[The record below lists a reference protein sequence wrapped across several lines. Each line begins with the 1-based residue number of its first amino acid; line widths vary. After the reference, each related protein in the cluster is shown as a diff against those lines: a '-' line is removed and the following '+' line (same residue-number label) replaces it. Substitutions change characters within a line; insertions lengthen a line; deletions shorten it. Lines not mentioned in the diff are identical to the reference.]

1 MRRSPVFREYSLVGN
16 PSPRMAFAA
25 FGAQRSW
32 LNHLMAMLRTQGVV
46 ALAAVCLS
54 MIAHAQGVPTITS
67 LSPGTV
73 TAGGAAFTLVVNGTG
88 FFAGSVVQVNGA
100 ARTTTFVSATQIT
113 VAIPATDI
121 ATAGTDQITVF
132 NPAVVAAGGTSAP
145 FVLTITA
152 ATPPAPT
159 LTHAGPGITAQ
170 GAGRVELTLQG
181 TNFRPGATVV
191 ISPPLTSLANSNGHT
206 QATDATLLSAR
217 VLSGTLMTA
226 LFSLNPTATI
236 GLRGIDVLNSDG
248 TSTAAGVGTAAV
260 GTGTTQPLQIQTS
273 TSIAAPASVLNI
285 GLIRPR
291 DGTVVQ
297 QGDELFAQAVLSGA
311 GTGTVIGQWLWDNQ
325 VIEQFAAPLVAGQSM
340 TIRTRQTL
348 PTWYLG
354 GHSIQLRLQQPTQ
367 IATRPVLVA
376 VTPPG
381 WQLEALLAP
390 AYGAAYSSTTTPE
403 LLWAPVPGAVRYQVG
418 FSTQPYFSAIE
429 TWYDVDDNR
438 WQLPQAIWSAQPE
451 GNLYWTVRVVDG
463 AGAARKPLPLR
474 RIVHLSGSS
483 LKPLQAAPVRN
494 ALGHTQIDWTKASP
508 GSLYLV
514 TISKDADGK
523 QILRRYLTDKGTLD
537 LHAIDG
543 RLIPGET
550 YFWRI
555 DVFSPWGERIF
566 SGPAQQFA
574 EPRVPGPPVAG
585 LRSPST
591 RASLHY
597 VSLRVMRRGSYFDL
611 TTEIAKETPTPNSS
625 IAQQQ
630 PAISVQFQSP
640 VNPADISLSM
650 DDLDIT
656 SLAQVSQT
664 QVAYTPQLPLA
675 NGEHDVSL
683 TVGFEASGWK
693 FTIAAPAATAP
704 AAAATAMQP
713 GTDAEAMPAPS
724 SSAAMGAI
732 TQGPAAKQ
740 EPAKAKFQ
748 GEMDGQITSTT
759 QWASGSNP
767 PDSNVFSLAE
777 RILTENSPWKPEIS
791 GSGLLNSILN
801 PAIQRT
807 SQGRVN
813 DYIAQIERKGE
824 RWGGSLRFGIVSP
837 ALFTDA
843 QFVTAATP
851 RQGVEAMATT
861 PGGKLGFYT
870 NTNDEALGGGA
881 GVTFHQRLLGASW
894 QAPLPKWAEFRLMWL
909 GARDI
914 GAPTTVEYDS
924 QGNPIIV
931 PNPVAAKSRGDVY
944 GGLLNVHLGQRWR
957 WSSEYAWSYD
967 NANVTDPTSKTLF
980 GRAWRSGISGNPR
993 KAAVSVTFRD
1003 LSQNFGNPANP
1014 SLTQASNPDLR
1025 GVDASASEST
1035 KAGTFALTYSFLQN
1049 NVHSVTTAELDLNT
1063 FSETW
1068 SKPFGAKT
1076 SLSIGSNQSLTETGT
1091 IPAALRGLPPSQNG
1105 SADQRDVSGNVTLSR
1120 QVGLVSMTVGGNRDW
1135 LRDNLQPSAGAITS
1149 SISVGANLV
1158 TQGFFQCNTQANFSW
1173 VAADP
1178 VSIGTTRTISLY
1190 VQPAM
1195 TWKQPNV
1202 QVSPLLSVVQGQTV
1216 LAGGS
1221 MTSDTLT
1228 GQYGGRLSWTLPAW
1242 LKTSTLAVQGS
1253 YNDNR
1258 DNLAHTDLQSTQLVG
1273 IWTFNL
1279 AHKKTF

>member
-1 MRRSPVFREYSLVGN
+1 
-16 PSPRMAFAA
+16 MAV
-25 FGAQRSW
+25 R
-32 LNHLMAMLRTQGVV
+32 
-46 ALAAVCLS
+46 
-54 MIAHAQGVPTITS
+54 AQGVPTITS

-73 TAGGAAFTLVVNGTG
+73 TAGGAGFTLVVNGTG

-100 ARTTTFVSATQIT
+100 ARTTTLVSATQLT
-113 VAIPATDI
+113 AAIPATDI
-121 ATAGTDQITVF
+121 AAPGTDQITVF
-132 NPAVVAAGGTSAP
+132 NPAIAAGGGTSAP
-145 FVLTITA
+145 FALTIAA
-152 ATPPAPT
+152 ATLPPPT

-206 QATDATLLSAR
+206 QAPDATLLNVR
-217 VLSGTLMTA
+217 ILSGTLMTA
-226 LFSLNPTATI
+226 LFSLSPTAAI

-260 GTGTTQPLQIQTS
+260 GTGTTQPLQIQAS
-273 TSIAAPASVLNI
+273 TSISAPASVLNI

-311 GTGTVIGQWLWDNQ
+311 GTGSVIGQWLWDNQ
-325 VIEQFAAPLVAGQSM
+325 VIEQFAVPLVAGQSM

-354 GHSIQLRLQQPTQ
+354 GHTIQLRLQQPTQ

-376 VTPPG
+376 VNPQG
-381 WQLEALLAP
+381 WKLEALLAP
-390 AYGAAYSSTTTPE
+390 AYGAAFASGTTPE

-418 FSTQPYFSAIE
+418 FSTQPYFSAIQ

-438 WQLPQAIWSAQPE
+438 WQVPEDVWSGQPA
-451 GNLYWTVRVVDG
+451 GDLYWTVRVVDG
-463 AGAARKPLPLR
+463 LGALRKPLPLR
-474 RIVHLSGSS
+474 SIVHLSRSA
-483 LKPLQAAPVRN
+483 LTPLQAEPVRN
-494 ALGHTQIDWTKASP
+494 ALGHTQIDWTVATP

-523 QILRRYLTDKGTLD
+523 LILRRYLTDKGTLD

-543 RLIPGET
+543 RLIPGEM

-566 SGPAQQFA
+566 SGPAQQFV
-574 EPRVPGPPVAG
+574 EPRVPGPPAAG
-585 LRSPST
+585 LRLASP
-591 RASLHY
+591 RASLRY
-597 VSLRVMRRGSYFDL
+597 VNLRVMRRGSYFDL
-611 TTEIAKETPTPNSS
+611 ATEIAKETPTPNSS

-640 VNPADISLSM
+640 VNPADVSLSM

-693 FTIAAPAATAP
+693 FTIAAPAATPAAP
-704 AAAATAMQP
+704 AAPMQP

-724 SSAAMGAI
+724 PSAAMGAI
-732 TQGPAAKQ
+732 MQGPAAKQ

-748 GEMDGQITSTT
+748 GEIDGQITSTT

-777 RILTENSPWKPEIS
+777 RILTENSPWKPEIN

-881 GVTFHQRLLGASW
+881 GVTFHQRLMGASW

-944 GGLLNVHLGQRWR
+944 GGLLNVHLGQRWQ

-980 GRAWRSGISGNPR
+980 GRAWRSGISGNPG
-993 KAAVSVTFRD
+993 KAAVSVAFRD
-1003 LSQNFGNPANP
+1003 LSPNFGNPANP
-1014 SLTQASNPDLR
+1014 SLTQSSNPDLR

-1049 NVHSVTTAELDLNT
+1049 NVHPVTTAELDLNT

-1076 SLSIGSNQSLTETGT
+1076 SLSISSNQSLTETGT
-1091 IPAALRGLPPSQNG
+1091 IPAALQGLPPSQNG

-1135 LRDNLQPSAGAITS
+1135 LRDNIQHTSDAITS
-1149 SISVGANLV
+1149 SISLGANLV
-1158 TQGFFQCNTQANFSW
+1158 TQGFFQCNAQANFSW

-1195 TWKQPNV
+1195 TWKEPNV
-1202 QVSPLLSVVQGQTV
+1202 QVSPLLSVVQGRTA

-1221 MTSDTLT
+1221 TTSDTLT
-1228 GQYGGRLSWTLPAW
+1228 GQYGGRLSWTLPGW

-1258 DNLAHTDLQSTQLVG
+1258 DNVAHTDLQSTQLVG
-1273 IWTFNL
+1273 IWAFNL